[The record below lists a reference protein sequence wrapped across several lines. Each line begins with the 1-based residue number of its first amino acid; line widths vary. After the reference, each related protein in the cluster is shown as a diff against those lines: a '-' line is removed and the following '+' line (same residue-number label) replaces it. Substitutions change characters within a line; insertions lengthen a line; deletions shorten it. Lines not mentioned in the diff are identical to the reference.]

1 MARLPEPPDGYESG
15 IDFNDESIPTHVRRD
30 EALRMMQVAQRAAK
44 ERGITWARVEAHYYS
59 VKARETFELY
69 EKGTPAT
76 VIQQVIKG
84 MPDTNAA
91 LETRLAE
98 EVGYK
103 NAVEAIQC
111 FKLIVRVLEA
121 DIDRDWNSQ
130 KRM

>member
-1 MARLPEPPDGYESG
+1 MARMPTPPDGHEPG
-15 IDFNDESIPTHVRRD
+15 IDFTDESVPLHIRRD
-30 EALRMMQVAQRAAK
+30 EAMRMLQLAEKLAK
-44 ERGITWARVEAHYYS
+44 ERGITWARQEAHYYS
-59 VKARETFELY
+59 VKSEETYELY

-84 MPDTNAA
+84 MPCTNEA
-91 LETRLAE
+91 LELRLAE

-111 FKLIVRVLEA
+111 YKLIVRILEA
-121 DIDRDWNSQ
+121 DIEREWNTA

>member
-1 MARLPEPPDGYESG
+1 MARLPEPPDGYETG
-15 IDFNDESIPTHVRRD
+15 IDFNDESIPLHIRRN
-30 EALRMMQVAQRAAK
+30 EALRMLQVAERAAK

-59 VKARETFELY
+59 VKAQDTFELY

-84 MPDTNAA
+84 MPDTNEA

-111 FKLIVRVLEA
+111 YKLVVRVLES
-121 DIDRDWNSQ
+121 DIEREWNAQ